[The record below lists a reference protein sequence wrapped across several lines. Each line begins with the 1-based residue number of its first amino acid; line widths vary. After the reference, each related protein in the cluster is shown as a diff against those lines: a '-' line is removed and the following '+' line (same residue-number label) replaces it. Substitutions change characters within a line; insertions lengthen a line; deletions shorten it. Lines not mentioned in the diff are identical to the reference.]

1 MKAKARV
8 PDPRG
13 EQPERLAAN
22 EAGCGRV
29 SLRCA
34 SKRRKIALNSPG
46 IRGMSVEAE
55 FEKRPIMDFEQP
67 VGDVDSEIRVDP
79 DQVSIE
85 GRMMEL
91 RQRQAI

>member
-1 MKAKARV
+1 MTVRSAELCCFLELLEPQGQPIAIWTILNPSR
-8 PDPRG
+8 PFDQCSGDPL
-13 EQPERLAAN
+13 Q
-22 EAGCGRV
+22 
-29 SLRCA
+29 
-34 SKRRKIALNSPG
+34 
-46 IRGMSVEAE
+46 AE
-55 FEKRPIMDFEQP
+55 FERRPITDFEQP